1 MNSPVVQI
9 ILEAITKV
17 SADKTL
23 FYHVSSLTVLAYLP
37 TGNITYVSNKL
48 CSDFLTRYGWNQKK
62 NFGCFKRKKEK
73 NKKHISIIYSEL
85 RKNAHRGSGHKK
97 IKQNY
102 FREN

>member
-1 MNSPVVQI
+1 MNSPVMQI

-17 SADKTL
+17 SADRTL

-62 NFGCFKRKKEK
+62 ILVASSERKKETK
-73 NKKHISIIYSEL
+73 N
-85 RKNAHRGSGHKK
+85 
-97 IKQNY
+97 IKV
-102 FREN
+102 

>member
-1 MNSPVVQI
+1 MNSPVMQI

-48 CSDFLTRYGWNQKK
+48 CSDFLTRYGWNQKQFWLLQAK
-62 NFGCFKRKKEK
+62 ERKKQK
-73 NKKHISIIYSEL
+73 TYKYNLQRTKK
-85 RKNAHRGSGHKK
+85 KCP
-97 IKQNY
+97 
-102 FREN
+102 